1 MKRKFLMICVLLVL
15 AGICHGQ
22 STLARGEELLMQN
35 QPDQAEGFLIRAI
48 SEDPAN
54 PVPYLFLGVV
64 YEQMG
69 KVEEAIITYRRI
81 LPTAGRFSANVAN
94 NMGNVYFKREI
105 TDLAEQYYTQA
116 IGFDS
121 GYPNAY
127 LGRAN
132 TRIKTGNLQN
142 AVSDYEQYLKLEPR
156 SSQRDNIEQ
165 LMNLIRM
172 EAAASDMRRLMAE
185 EEEKRIAE
193 EKKSLL
199 DAVSAS
205 LQSVVDSSKGI
216 SSGTENVEHY
226 DGEFV
231 LE

>member
-1 MKRKFLMICVLLVL
+1 MKRKILMICIMLII
-15 AGICHGQ
+15 AGFSYGQ
-22 STLARGEELLMQN
+22 SNLAKGEELLMHD
-35 QPDQAEGFLIRAI
+35 QPAQAEGFLMRAI

-54 PVPYLFLGVV
+54 PVTFLYLGIV
-64 YEQMG
+64 YEQLG
-69 KVEEAIITYRRI
+69 RVEEAITIYRRI
-81 LPTAGRFSANVAN
+81 LPSAGRFSANVAN

-116 IGFDS
+116 IGFDA

-142 AVSDYEQYLKLEPR
+142 AVLDYEQYLRLEPNSTQR
-156 SSQRDNIEQ
+156 SNIEQ

-172 EAAASDMRRLMAE
+172 EAVAAQMRKMMAE
-185 EEEKRIAE
+185 EEERRLAE
-193 EKKSLL
+193 EKKMLL
-199 DAVSAS
+199 DSVSAS
-205 LQSVVDSSKGI
+205 LQSVVDSSKSI
-216 SSGTENVEHY
+216 SSGTESVEHY
-226 DGEFV
+226 EGEFE